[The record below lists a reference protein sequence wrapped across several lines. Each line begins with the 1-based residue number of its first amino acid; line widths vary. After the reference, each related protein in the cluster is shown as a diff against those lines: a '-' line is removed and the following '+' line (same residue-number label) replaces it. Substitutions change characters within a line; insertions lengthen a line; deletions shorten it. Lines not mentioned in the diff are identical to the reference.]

1 MLNLVSKEADVFEVT
16 DFGSRG
22 GGRSWRWSCRWK
34 TLETG
39 IHGDRGHKEG
49 GLGGWRLRRLEFEE
63 EGHGG
68 RKSWRGRFQS
78 LEFMKE

>member
-1 MLNLVSKEADVFEVT
+1 MEVVVQVE
-16 DFGSRG
+16 DFRD
-22 GGRSWRWSCRWK
+22 RNSWRQRSQR
-34 TLETG
+34 
-39 IHGDRGHKEG
+39 R